1 MGLKFEIDSLDG
13 VGEAVKGFYTKHGDK
28 YRLDV
33 EGIDPAD
40 ELKEALKKEQDLRK
54 AESDAKRIEREKREA
69 LEAEKAE
76 AELRRAEEAGE
87 FKKLHAS
94 EKDKNAKLVADF
106 EAYRKATEHKEIS
119 MASLDMARSL
129 TRDDKRAELLAE
141 KIASLA
147 SISEGKV
154 IFARDGAPI
163 EPDKI
168 KAQMTEAY
176 PFLVDAQNGTGGGAN
191 GNRGGGAAQKTV
203 SRAKFESM
211 THPERAKFAIE
222 GGKITDE

>member
-1 MGLKFEIDSLDG
+1 M
-13 VGEAVKGFYTKHGDK
+13 
-28 YRLDV
+28 
-33 EGIDPAD
+33 
-40 ELKEALKKEQDLRK
+40 RK

-87 FKKLHAS
+87 FKTARQRKRQ
-94 EKDKNAKLVADF
+94 NAKLVADF

-141 KIASLA
+141 KIASPSKHLRGQ
-147 SISEGKV
+147 SDLCS
-154 IFARDGAPI
+154 RRAPI

-176 PFLVDAQNGTGGGAN
+176 PF
-191 GNRGGGAAQKTV
+191 
-203 SRAKFESM
+203 
-211 THPERAKFAIE
+211 
-222 GGKITDE
+222 